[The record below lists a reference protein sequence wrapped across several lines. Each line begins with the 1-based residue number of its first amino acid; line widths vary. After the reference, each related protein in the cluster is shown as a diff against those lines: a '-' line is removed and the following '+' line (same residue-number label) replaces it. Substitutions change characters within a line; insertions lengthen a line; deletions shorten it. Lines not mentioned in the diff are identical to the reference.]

1 MLGRRLLTA
10 AVGIPVAVVTVWA
23 GGWVMALAAGVV
35 AAVGAWEFYN
45 LSHRAGYTPSWGV
58 GALGAGALPL
68 AAQAGPQWALAVLA
82 VAVLASLVVELDLRQ
97 GRVLAGAA
105 GTAVGT
111 VYVGLFGAHWVL
123 LREMPEGMAL
133 TFLVLTSTWCADSA
147 AYFVGRWWGRRK
159 LAPAVSPNKTVEG
172 AVGGVVGGVVG
183 AAAAGAWFGLPPAW
197 VVAGG
202 LVCSLAGQL
211 GDLWESALKREA
223 HAKDSGSV
231 LPGHGGVLDRFDG
244 LLFSGVVAYYLFAL
258 WTGAL

>member
-1 MLGRRLLTA
+1 MLGRRLVTA

-23 GGWVMALAAGVV
+23 GGWIMALAAGVV

-45 LSHRAGYTPSWGV
+45 LSHRAGYTPSWAV
-58 GALGAGALPL
+58 GALSAGVLPL
-68 AAQAGPQWALAVLA
+68 AAQAGPQWALAALA
-82 VAVLASLVVELDLRQ
+82 VAVLASLVVQLNLSG

-133 TFLVLTSTWCADSA
+133 TFLVLASTWCADSA

-172 AVGGVVGGVVG
+172 AAGAVVGGLVG
-183 AAAAGAWFGLPPAW
+183 AAAAGAYFGLPSGW

-223 HAKDSGSV
+223 HAKDSGSL